1 MLLNKMLS
9 RIIDLI
15 KRLFKKQETQSPENT
30 IIKRIIIN
38 NPLIYNFNNKTMA
51 RKTVISK
58 VVEENAQDG
67 VIGFPQNRTLYADQ
81 FTDVPPNTD
90 EERKV
95 FKAKSMNDVFEHYQP
110 SKEGVT
116 LSTEEGGAVYEDFEF
131 RQIKDFED
139 DQLIAQSEL
148 LSVKKAKIDAYNSV
162 IRQLEKNKTLRNAL
176 KNEVARGDLRNAL
189 KALLSELEDVE

>member
-1 MLLNKMLS
+1 MFQ
-9 RIIDLI
+9 IIGQWVH
-15 KRLFKKQETQSPENT
+15 RLFGKKQEKAT
-30 IIKRIIIN
+30 ITTEEIITN
-38 NPLIYNFNNKTMA
+38 NLINNKTMA

-67 VIGFPQNRTLYADQ
+67 VIEFPQNRTLYADQ
-81 FTDVPPNTD
+81 FTDIAPNTD
-90 EERKV
+90 EDREG
-95 FKAKSMNDVFEHYQP
+95 FKAKSMKDVFEHYQP

-148 LSVKKAKIDAYNSV
+148 LSGKKAKIDAYNSV

-176 KNEVARGDLRNAL
+176 KNDAARGDLKNAL
-189 KALLSELEDVE
+189 KALLAELEDAE

>member
-1 MLLNKMLS
+1 MFQVIRKLIQRLLG
-9 RIIDLI
+9 
-15 KRLFKKQETQSPENT
+15 KKQKQTKIQKEELS
-30 IIKRIIIN
+30 IN
-38 NPLIYNFNNKTMA
+38 NILNNKAMA

-67 VIGFPQNRTLYADQ
+67 VIEFPQNRTLYADQ
-81 FTDVPPNTD
+81 FTDIAPNTD
-90 EERKV
+90 EDREG
-95 FKAKSMNDVFEHYQP
+95 FKAKSMKDVFEHYQP

-139 DQLIAQSEL
+139 EQLIAQSEL
-148 LSVKKAKIDAYNSV
+148 LSGKKAKIDAYNSV

-176 KNEVARGDLRNAL
+176 KNDAARGDLKNAL
-189 KALLSELEDVE
+189 KALLAELEDAE